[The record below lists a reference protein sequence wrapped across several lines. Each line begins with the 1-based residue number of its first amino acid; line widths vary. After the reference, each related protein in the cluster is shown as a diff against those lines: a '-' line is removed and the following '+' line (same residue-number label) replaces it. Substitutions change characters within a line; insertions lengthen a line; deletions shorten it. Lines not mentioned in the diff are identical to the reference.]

1 MAALVNLADYEARG
15 REVVAASTLDYYDGG
30 ANDEITLH
38 ENAAA
43 FSRIT
48 LYPRVFRGTA
58 QGDTSTRV
66 LGFPVA
72 IPILVAPV
80 ALIGMLARE
89 GEEAAAGSPLPPVQS
104 SF

>member
-1 MAALVNLADYEARG
+1 MAALVNLADYEARA

-58 QGDTSTRV
+58 QRDTSTRV